1 MYHLLFGG
9 KTMSQHSAPPRPA
22 FTLIELLVVIAII
35 AILVGLLLPAVQKV
49 REAAARTQCI
59 NNLKQL
65 GLAIHNY
72 HDTNMALPPY
82 GFDFNYNPDPAN
94 PLGNQTEGHSAH
106 TLLLPY
112 IEQGIIQNVIKL
124 NLSVNDPNNWIS
136 SWANAF
142 GVAGT
147 GGPIAPIK
155 TFICPTTPPHD
166 VNYEPYFVSLGL
178 PDLGPFPLGGTDYAI
193 VAGMDQAG
201 MAPCVSFPYPPG
213 FPWGNSGAMGLSAVM
228 SPQGML
234 TKTRITDITDGTS
247 NTVGMAEDAGRHQD
261 YIRGGTAFTVFPP
274 PGPVNYMDGPGG
286 WLLNAA
292 WADQNTKIQVAGF
305 SNDGKIGGGGCC
317 VINCNNV
324 NQFYSFHQGGC
335 NIVRMDGSVA
345 FLQDTISPGNLAALV
360 TRSAGEVY
368 TGQ

>member
-1 MYHLLFGG
+1 
-9 KTMSQHSAPPRPA
+9 MSQYSAPRRPA

-35 AILVGLLLPAVQKV
+35 AILIGLLLPAVQKV
-49 REAAARTQCI
+49 REAAARTQCS

-72 HDTNMALPPY
+72 HGVNNALPPY

-94 PLGNQTEGHSAH
+94 PLGPQMEGHAAL

-112 IEQGIIQNVIKL
+112 IEQDIIFNIIHL
-124 NLSVNDPNNWIS
+124 NYSVNDPNNWIS

-147 GGPIAPIK
+147 GAPIAPIK
-155 TFICPTTPPHD
+155 TFICPTTPPHVVD
-166 VNYEPYFVSLGL
+166 YEPYFVSLGL

-193 VAGMDQAG
+193 VAGLNQAA
-201 MAPCVSFPYPPG
+201 MAPCVSFPYPAN
-213 FPWGNSGAMGLSAVM
+213 FPWGNCGAMGLSAVM

-234 TKTRITDITDGTS
+234 AVTRLTDITDGTS

-261 YIRGGTAFTVFPP
+261 YVSGGSPNTVYPP
-274 PGPVNYMDGPGG
+274 AVGPELYGRPGR
-286 WLLNAA
+286 LAANAA

-305 SNDGKIGGGGCC
+305 SNNGLIAGGGCC

-324 NQFYSFHQGGC
+324 NQFYSFHSGGC

-345 FLQDTISPGNLAALV
+345 FLQASISPTNLAALV
-360 TRSAGEVY
+360 TRSGGEVNQ
-368 TGQ
+368 GQ